1 MKISTH
7 SLKLFLPLTIIS
19 LTLFFSSCGDI
30 KKPATGEEDE
40 ITVVADSS
48 EYWDLEADLLQ
59 VFGKIVLTPQEEA
72 LFHLKRASVNKLE
85 SVKSKKNILIIAP
98 LNSGSYTSRYINSIL
113 DSTVTHLVQT
123 DSVFMITRRDLWAA
137 NQLVMIL
144 TAPTMEKLKKR
155 MLEDHENLLYQFKH
169 ISDQR
174 LYQNIY
180 NEKYEQKKVEAQL
193 LKDYGWMIYVQAD
206 YFIAK
211 NDSASNFVWM
221 RRAPGTELER
231 WVFIH
236 WIDNASPA
244 WLRSDSISAIRN
256 RMTKKFYRSMDNKSW
271 VEVNDAYKAVSEVNF
286 NGKYAIA
293 TESLWKMSDESMG
306 GPYVNYTFYDENTRR
321 LYMLDGSVFA
331 PKYYK
336 KKLIQQLDVTLH
348 SFLTDKEIN
357 KERKEDLMDAL
368 KE

>member
-1 MKISTH
+1 MKISTF
-7 SLKLFLPLTIIS
+7 SLKLIF
-19 LTLFFSSCGDI
+19 FFSITGLTFFLTSCGDI
-30 KKPATGEEDE
+30 KQPALGEEDE
-40 ITVVADSS
+40 IVVVADSS
-48 EYWDLEADLLQ
+48 EYWELEGELLQ

-72 LFHLKRASVNKLE
+72 LFHLKRKSVNKLDE
-85 SVKSKKNILIIAP
+85 IKRKKNILIIAP
-98 LNSGSYTSRYINSIL
+98 FNSDSYTSRYIRSIL
-113 DSTVTHLVQT
+113 DSTVTALVET
-123 DSVFMITRRDLWAA
+123 DSVFVVNRRDLWAA

-144 TAPTMEKLKKR
+144 TAPTMEKLKKK
-155 MLEDHENLLYQFKH
+155 LLGDSENLLYQFKH

-180 NEKYEQKKVEAQL
+180 NKKYEQKKVEAQL
-193 LKDYGWMIYVQAD
+193 LQDYGWMIYVQAD

-211 NDSASNFVWM
+211 NDPEEKFVWM

-231 WVFIH
+231 WIFVH

-256 RMTKKFYRSMDNKSW
+256 RVTKKFYRSMDNQSW
-271 VEVNDAYKAVSEVNF
+271 VEVNDAYRAVSEVNF

-306 GPYVNYTFYDENTRR
+306 GPYVNYTFYDEVTKR
-321 LYMLDGSVFA
+321 LYMIDGSVYA

-348 SFLTDKEIN
+348 SFLTDREIDKEHR
-357 KERKEDLMDAL
+357 EELMESL
-368 KE
+368 KD